1 MKRAGL
7 IAAGWMLMAQTAPA
21 PDFTIGGEAFAQA
34 DILDARAIP
43 EIDGS
48 ASIMVTL
55 NPKAAPR
62 LARVARGRAGQP
74 LPVRLDGAE
83 IAAPRVVD
91 PIGGGVISLTGSFTL
106 PQAEAMAR
114 RISGKDPVPEEFA
127 E

>member
-55 NPKAAPR
+55 NSKAAPR
-62 LARVARGRAGQP
+62 LVRIARGRAGQP

-83 IAAPRVVD
+83 IAAPRVAD
-91 PIGGGVISLTGSFTL
+91 PIGGVISLTGSFTL